1 MRSIREL
8 YKIGNGPS
16 SSHTMGPKKACEIVK
31 EKYNADRYMVK
42 LYGSLSM
49 TGKGHLTD
57 KVIRR
62 TLDNV
67 EVIFSQES
75 IPEHPNTMDLF
86 MYKDDKPIGYERF
99 YSIGGGIVRRQ
110 GEDPKEIVEI
120 YPHTYFK
127 EIKDYCVEH
136 NMKLHDYVYKYE
148 DKDFKDY
155 LLKVWR
161 VMAQSVD
168 EGLNNSGYLPGV
180 LHVERKA
187 EKILNRI
194 KFSSSRH
201 VNKTQL
207 ASAYAYAVSE
217 TNASG
222 GEIVTAPTCGASGVL
237 PGVLYYAQEKY
248 NYTNEKFMNALAVA
262 GLIGNIVKHNGS
274 ISGAEAG
281 CQAEVGTACSMAAA
295 AVSVLM
301 DNDIDTIETAAEMAM
316 EHHLGLTCD
325 PILGYVQIPCIER
338 NGIAA
343 LRAINAAELAELVGE
358 NRIVSFDMVVETML
372 QTGKDIKESYRET
385 AEAGLAAF
393 YKNIQLQ
400 KRFIKKIEE
409 ENNNSN

>member
-16 SSHTMGPKKACEIVK
+16 SSHTMGPKKACELVK
-31 EKYNADRYMVK
+31 EEYNAERYLVK

-62 TLDNV
+62 TLNNV

-75 IPEHPNTMDLF
+75 IPEHPNTLDFF
-86 MYKDDKPIGYERF
+86 MYNGEIPIGYERF
-99 YSIGGGIVRRQ
+99 YSIGGGIVRKQ
-110 GEDPKEIVEI
+110 GEKLKESENI
-120 YPHTYFK
+120 YPHKYFK
-127 EIKDYCVEH
+127 EIRDYCEE
-136 NMKLHDYVYKYE
+136 NKMELHDYVYKYE
-148 DKDFKDY
+148 DDSFKDY
-155 LLKVWR
+155 LRLIWKS
-161 VMAQSVD
+161 MTNSVD
-168 EGLNNSGYLPGV
+168 EGLIISGMLPGM
-180 LHVERKA
+180 LNVERKA
-187 EKILNRI
+187 KRIFNRV
-194 KFSSSRH
+194 KFSSSKH

-248 NYTNEKFMNALAVA
+248 NYAEDKLLNALATA
-262 GLIGNIVKHNGS
+262 GLIGNIVKHNAS

-281 CQAEVGTACSMAAA
+281 CQAEIGTACSMAAA

-301 DNDIDTIETAAEMAM
+301 ENDIDTLECAAEIAM

-325 PILGYVQIPCIER
+325 PILGYVQVPCIER
-338 NGIAA
+338 NGVAA
-343 LRAINAAELAELVGE
+343 MRAINAAELAELIGE
-358 NRIVSFDMVVETML
+358 NRKVSFDMVVETML
-372 QTGKDIKESYRET
+372 QTGKDLKESYRET

-393 YKNIQLQ
+393 YKNIHIQ
-400 KRFIKKIEE
+400 KNFIKKT
-409 ENNNSN
+409 ENNSKR